1 MKKSEILEKLDKC
14 IKVVNE
20 NDTFHMK
27 ELQKTKDE
35 ILDLKI
41 KIKDLEYEID
51 KIPKQLQNDIE
62 RIRERY
68 IKAFNKQEERLFI
81 LENPFKFKLLQ
92 KVILNKKTDVHSI
105 YVITKSKVVK
115 HEYRPDLYFKS
126 YEVIE
131 EHTKEIKE
139 FKENELTPINKK
151 NGNKKNHNKN

>member
-1 MKKSEILEKLDKC
+1 MKKKEILEKLDRC

-35 ILDLKI
+35 FLDLHI
-41 KIKDLEYEID
+41 EIKDLEYKID
-51 KIPKQLQNDIE
+51 KIPRQLFYDIQS
-62 RIRERY
+62 IREEY

-115 HEYRPDLYFKS
+115 HDDLYFKS

-139 FKENELTPINKK
+139 FKENELTPIN
-151 NGNKKNHNKN
+151 